1 MASWVWTDVL
11 IGICN
16 NQGKQLA
23 YDNVVVAQV
32 IDGRQVSLLILQHIT
47 MLDFNK
53 HETYNQLGLRQTQNI
68 EYKIKHIN
76 TNKTY
81 YAVNDSKSK
90 D

>member
-1 MASWVWTDVL
+1 
-11 IGICN
+11 
-16 NQGKQLA
+16 
-23 YDNVVVAQV
+23 
-32 IDGRQVSLLILQHIT
+32 